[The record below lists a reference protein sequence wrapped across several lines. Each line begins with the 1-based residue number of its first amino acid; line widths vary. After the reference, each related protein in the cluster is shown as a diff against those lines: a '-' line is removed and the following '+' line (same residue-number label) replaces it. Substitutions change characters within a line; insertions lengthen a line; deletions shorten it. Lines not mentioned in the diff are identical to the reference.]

1 MFIKVHPF
9 DFVRIKSVVPKSI
22 QGYLF
27 DFDVYT
33 GKSSKTPNYM
43 GFGSYVVT
51 NLSEIVFRPINHP
64 VFFDKFFTSYKLM
77 HALTEKSLYATG
89 TVQENR
95 IP

>member
-1 MFIKVHPF
+1 MPNF
-9 DFVRIKSVVPKSI
+9 I

-27 DFDVYT
+27 EFEVYT

-43 GFGSYVVT
+43 GLGSYVVT
-51 NLSEIVFRPINHP
+51 NLSEIVFGPINHP

-77 HALTEKSLYATG
+77 RALTEKSFSATG